1 MSEPDYIEAGRLLFA
16 GPCEFIWG
24 ASKIDGLPP
33 ATLPEIAIAG
43 RSNVGKS
50 SLDQRAD
57 RTQDAGA
64 HVAHARAARR
74 NSISSRWVELRL
86 VDMPG
91 WGYAAVGKEKVAS
104 WTELLKSYLRGRSV
118 LLRVLVL
125 VDGRHGLKPVDLEML
140 DLLRQVRRLL
150 RGRAHQKGSG
160 HGRGRGTAAHRNTR
174 CARSAPGRLSGNPV
188 YLGPYVARACRTCA
202 PPSRGSSP
210 SAGARIERLALSA
223 CLGPAT

>member
-1 MSEPDYIEAGRLLFA
+1 VSDRDYSEAGRLLFA

-50 SLDQRAD
+50 SLVNALTGRKTLARMSRTPG
-57 RTQDAGA
+57 RTQELNFFELNGQ
-64 HVAHARAARR
+64 
-74 NSISSRWVELRL
+74 LRL

-104 WTELLKSYLRGRSV
+104 WTELLKAYLRGRPV

-125 VDGRHGLKPVDLEML
+125 VDGRHGLKPVDVEML
-140 DLLRQVRRLL
+140 DLLDKSAVSYEIVLTKKDEL
-150 RGRAHQKGSG
+150 K
-160 HGRGRGTAAHRNTR
+160 GTAVGQRLAETR
-174 CARSAPGRLSGNPV
+174 EGL
-188 YLGPYVARACRTCA
+188 
-202 PPSRGSSP
+202 
-210 SAGARIERLALSA
+210 GARPAAYPELLFTSSHTGEGVPELRASIARLIAERQTSH
-223 CLGPAT
+223 

>member
-1 MSEPDYIEAGRLLFA
+1 VSEPDYIEAGRLLFA

-50 SLDQRAD
+50 SLVNALTGRKTLARMSRTPG
-57 RTQDAGA
+57 RTQELNFFEMG
-64 HVAHARAARR
+64 
-74 NSISSRWVELRL
+74 ELRL

-140 DLLRQVRRLL
+140 DLFDKSAVSYEVVLTKKDQVMDAAVEPRLIETRAGLAARPAAYPEILFTSAHSGEGVPDLRASIARLIAERR
-150 RGRAHQKGSG
+150 
-160 HGRGRGTAAHRNTR
+160 
-174 CARSAPGRLSGNPV
+174 
-188 YLGPYVARACRTCA
+188 
-202 PPSRGSSP
+202 SSH
-210 SAGARIERLALSA
+210 
-223 CLGPAT
+223 